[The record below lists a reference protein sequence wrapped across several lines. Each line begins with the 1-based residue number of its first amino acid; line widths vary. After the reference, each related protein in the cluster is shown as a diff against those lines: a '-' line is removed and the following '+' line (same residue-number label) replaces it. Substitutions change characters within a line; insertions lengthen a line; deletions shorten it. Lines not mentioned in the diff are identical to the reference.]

1 MKVKIKDLL
10 DVYHYEVS
18 KTTKNKNRVY
28 NFEKY
33 KMINII
39 NIKNI
44 IESSNYEID
53 KYNIFYIYEPK
64 LRIVMSL
71 DIGNRIIDH
80 YIAKYILIPKLDK
93 YLDIRNVASRKNM
106 GMSYGIKLLK
116 KYIELNKKYD
126 NLYVLKIDIKKY
138 FYSID
143 HDVLKSMLVNIL
155 DDEEYRLVCGFI
167 DSTDKEYVN
176 IKIKEIK
183 KKILKKAKNKK
194 QYQEVLDIPFYEY
207 GKGLTIGNVCS
218 QILSIFYLSK
228 LDFYIIHN
236 LKCKY
241 MVRYC
246 DDIVI
251 FDYDKERLKDV
262 FKKIELELV
271 KYKLKINK
279 NKSFIINIKNGF
291 IFCGNFVKL
300 DGKKTIIKRCKS
312 SKNKI
317 RRNIIKIKK
326 MYKNGIISFRKYFCS
341 INSYN
346 KM

>member
-1 MKVKIKDLL
+1 MLV
-10 DVYHYEVS
+10 
-18 KTTKNKNRVY
+18 
-28 NFEKY
+28 
-33 KMINII
+33 
-39 NIKNI
+39 
-44 IESSNYEID
+44 
-53 KYNIFYIYEPK
+53 
-64 LRIVMSL
+64 
-71 DIGNRIIDH
+71 
-80 YIAKYILIPKLDK
+80 
-93 YLDIRNVASRKNM
+93 
-106 GMSYGIKLLK
+106 
-116 KYIELNKKYD
+116 
-126 NLYVLKIDIKKY
+126 
-138 FYSID
+138 
-143 HDVLKSMLVNIL
+143 DVLDEDEYKLVS
-155 DDEEYRLVCGFI
+155 GFI
-167 DSTDKEYVN
+167 DSTDKDYVN
-176 IKIKEIK
+176 VKIKEIK
-183 KKILKKAKNKK
+183 KKLLKKAKNKK
-194 QYQEVLDIPFYEY
+194 QYQEVLDIPFYEH

-262 FKKIELELV
+262 FKRIELELV